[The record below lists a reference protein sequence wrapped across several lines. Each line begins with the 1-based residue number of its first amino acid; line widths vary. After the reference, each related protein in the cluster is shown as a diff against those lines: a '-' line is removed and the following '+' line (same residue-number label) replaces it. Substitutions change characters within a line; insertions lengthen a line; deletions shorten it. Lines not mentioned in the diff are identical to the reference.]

1 MGSFK
6 AAIVQSMVAIT
17 LVAAFIA
24 NAAQGQPVDDANAS
38 GTAVIEGETRY
49 ITDLIFTPVRT
60 GPGGD
65 YRIVNKGLPSG
76 TSVTYFGTTDDG
88 VWAEV
93 ETRGGTRG
101 YLRAQYLQTE
111 TPRATQINTLQS
123 QLAQSNER
131 AERLSAELNDV
142 QARLT
147 SISSEAGS
155 AEQVLSDTQA
165 ELAEIKRISSNAMQ
179 LDQLTKELSAKIE
192 NVTSQNDLLLLENA
206 RLGDRV
212 ASNQRLEGVLFL
224 VAGIVIA
231 LVLPRLTAKRRRPG
245 GWR

>member
-1 MGSFK
+1 
-6 AAIVQSMVAIT
+6 
-17 LVAAFIA
+17 
-24 NAAQGQPVDDANAS
+24 
-38 GTAVIEGETRY
+38 
-49 ITDLIFTPVRT
+49 
-60 GPGGD
+60 
-65 YRIVNKGLPSG
+65 
-76 TSVTYFGTTDDG
+76 
-88 VWAEV
+88 
-93 ETRGGTRG
+93 
-101 YLRAQYLQTE
+101 
-111 TPRATQINTLQS
+111 
-123 QLAQSNER
+123 
-131 AERLSAELNDV
+131 V

>member
-1 MGSFK
+1 
-6 AAIVQSMVAIT
+6 
-17 LVAAFIA
+17 
-24 NAAQGQPVDDANAS
+24 
-38 GTAVIEGETRY
+38 
-49 ITDLIFTPVRT
+49 
-60 GPGGD
+60 
-65 YRIVNKGLPSG
+65 
-76 TSVTYFGTTDDG
+76 
-88 VWAEV
+88 
-93 ETRGGTRG
+93 
-101 YLRAQYLQTE
+101 LQTE